1 MRTVC
6 ERRSARSCSRS
17 GTVKRMPSRF
27 IPFTAVLTAL
37 VVAGLLLLPGDGWA
51 LVGPKRQFRFTA
63 EAGQSFLVHGE
74 YPRVSSSCVN
84 TVQPV
89 LHARFRGAV
98 ELARASDGTLYLIG
112 ELGFEDYVK
121 GIAEVPRSWPM
132 EALKAQVVAARTYAM
147 NRLEGGSSEGRALG
161 YDLCATQAC
170 QVYVGMGVEAGPWGG
185 RWVKAVDETAGE
197 VLLHGGSPA
206 ITFYSSTSN
215 GRTYPNE
222 EVFGGEALPYLR
234 GIVEEDDGE
243 SPLAHWKVRM
253 PLNDLSRFL
262 EAAGAWSGG
271 PIQKVVR
278 KGEDIVIRRGATSA
292 SLHRED
298 LRDELNGI
306 ASCLDPDYPSTE
318 SDGYRL
324 PQTVPSDWY
333 TVSQDGS
340 ALVLDGRGWGHGV
353 GMVQWGAKGKADRGL
368 SYADILAAYYGGLRP
383 TTIEVP
389 GIIRV
394 LIAEGLESV
403 TIAPSGVAE
412 VSGAKSVPSAPWAVT
427 GGRRLSL
434 SKGGAPPPSLEIEAG
449 EVKQGA
455 DRVRTSVEISKNAD
469 LRFEFLQ
476 GGVVEA
482 STPWRPHEK
491 GRASVRARLPALSA
505 GTYGIQVAASD
516 GVDVIA
522 KQIGRISVS
531 AQAASAAPPS
541 PTLAPTLTSG
551 EPATAIPAD
560 RTGAPSGA
568 LLVSGAVALLVALLA
583 VAAGRRR
590 GSHRP

>member
-1 MRTVC
+1 
-6 ERRSARSCSRS
+6 
-17 GTVKRMPSRF
+17 MPSRL
-27 IPFTAVLTAL
+27 IPSTAALTAL
-37 VVAGLLLLPGDGWA
+37 VVAGLLLPSAEGRA
-51 LVGPKRQFRFTA
+51 HAGPKRQFLFTA
-63 EAGQSFLVHGE
+63 EAGESLLVHGE
-74 YPRVSSSCVN
+74 YPQVSSSCVN

-147 NRLEGGSSEGRALG
+147 NRLEGGSSEGEALG

-185 RWVKAVDETAGE
+185 RWVKAVDETAGQ

-234 GIVEEDDGE
+234 GNVEQDDGE

-278 KGEDIVIRRGATSA
+278 KGEGIEVRRGATSA
-292 SLHRED
+292 RLHRED

-306 ASCLDPDYPSTE
+306 ASCLDRDYPSTE
-318 SDGYRL
+318 PDGYRL

-340 ALVLDGRGWGHGV
+340 AVILDGRGWGHGV

-389 GIIRV
+389 GSIRV
-394 LIAEGLESV
+394 LVAEGLESV
-403 TIAPSGVAE
+403 TVAPSGLAE
-412 VSGAKSVPSAPWAVT
+412 VSGAKRVPSAPWTVT

-434 SKGGAPPPSLEIEAG
+434 SKGEAPPLILELEAG
-449 EVKQGA
+449 EVQRVTDK
-455 DRVRTSVEISKNAD
+455 VRTSVEISKNAD
-469 LRFEFLQ
+469 LRFEFLR
-476 GGVVEA
+476 GEAVEA

-491 GRASVRARLPALSA
+491 GRASVRERLPALSA
-505 GTYGIQVAASD
+505 GTYGVQVAASD

-522 KQIGRISVS
+522 TQVGSIHVS
-531 AQAASAAPPS
+531 GQVAATATAS
-541 PTLAPTLTSG
+541 PTLTPTQLPG
-551 EPATAIPAD
+551 EAATAIPED
-560 RTGAPSGA
+560 RSRGPSAA
-568 LLVSGAVALLVALLA
+568 LWLSAVVALVVALLA
-583 VAAGRRR
+583 LAAGRRR